1 MQARADSQAVE
12 CQSAAV
18 HCYDRGAMV
27 PPRWP
32 DGQGRLIPTYPCPR
46 CGREVAVRF
55 RASAWSTCDTS
66 AGSSSP
72 RRRTGTGADTV
83 ATGVAIDADDRSYL
97 ATTRHFAESIKDR
110 ATYEA
115 FERRGVTYAIRLAA
129 GIEDLLARLRGRL
142 SHTPPVRYRSSQ
154 YRAARL
160 AGRWRAPRESP
171 DPLLN
176 LNAIR
181 NAFASN
187 RGDTLASRRGDVVPR
202 L

>member
-1 MQARADSQAVE
+1 MRTIARTLLQLGTL
-12 CQSAAV
+12 Q
-18 HCYDRGAMV
+18 
-27 PPRWP
+27 
-32 DGQGRLIPTYPCPR
+32 
-46 CGREVAVRF
+46 
-55 RASAWSTCDTS
+55 RASKTGQRMKRSSDGVWRMPS
-66 AGSSSP
+66 ASP
-72 RRRTGTGADTV
+72 RASRT
-83 ATGVAIDADDRSYL
+83 
-97 ATTRHFAESIKDR
+97 
-110 ATYEA
+110 
-115 FERRGVTYAIRLAA
+115 
-129 GIEDLLARLRGRL
+129 LLARLRGRL
-142 SHTPPVRYRSSQ
+142 SHTPLVRYRSSQ